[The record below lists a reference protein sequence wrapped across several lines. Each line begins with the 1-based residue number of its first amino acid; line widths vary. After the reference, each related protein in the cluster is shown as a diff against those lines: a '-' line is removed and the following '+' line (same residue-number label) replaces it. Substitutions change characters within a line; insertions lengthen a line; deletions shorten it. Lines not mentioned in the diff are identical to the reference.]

1 MESSVAEQLA
11 SLTRRFHISDIP
23 KITPEEAKRHSE
35 ELEQRFVEQYQAKRA
50 KSFTSLR
57 SIYNETN
64 VLNHSFKDVKPVSDE
79 FTALAKEARQ
89 IAEKYANS
97 ERFNVVLSGQAG
109 AGKTM
114 LAVCILNYVRR
125 KRPEMKCL
133 FMAVTELA
141 ELAFSQYRKEEFDKQ
156 ARFNQALKDIDECDL
171 LVLDDLGTESSMQVD
186 TAESSNTVQK
196 MLFRI
201 GDLMQDKRLIIT
213 TNNNGE
219 ELTAMYNPKIIS
231 RLLTSNPDHILKF
244 EQVADYRQQH
254 N

>member
-23 KITPEEAKRHSE
+23 KITPEEAQKHSE
-35 ELEQRFVEQYQAKRA
+35 ELEQRLVEQYQAKRA

-57 SIYNETN
+57 SIYNEAN
-64 VLNHSFKDVKPVSDE
+64 VLDHSFKDVKPVSDE
-79 FTALAKEARQ
+79 FTALAKKARQ

-133 FMAVTELA
+133 FMAATELA
-141 ELAFSQYRKEEFDKQ
+141 ELAFSQYHKEEYDKQ
-156 ARFNQALKDIDECDL
+156 ARFNQALKDIEECDL
-171 LVLDDLGTESSMQVD
+171 LVLDDLGTESSMTTD
-186 TAESSNTVQK
+186 TAESNNTVQK

-213 TNNNGE
+213 TNNNGQ
-219 ELTAMYNPKIIS
+219 ELTEMYNPKIIS
-231 RLLTSNPDHILKF
+231 RLLTSNPEHILKF
-244 EQVADYRQQH
+244 EKVADYRQQH

>member
-11 SLTRRFHISDIP
+11 SLTRRFNIDDIP
-23 KITPEEAKRHSE
+23 KVTPEEAQKHSE
-35 ELEQRFVEQYQAKRA
+35 ELEQRFVKQYQAKRA
-50 KSFTSLR
+50 KNFTKIR
-57 SIYNETN
+57 SIYNEKN
-64 VLNHSFKDVKPVSDE
+64 VLNHVFKDVEPVSDE
-79 FTALAKEARQ
+79 FTVLAKKARE
-89 IAEKYANS
+89 IANQYVNGAK
-97 ERFNVVLSGQAG
+97 FNTVLSGQAG

-125 KRPEMKCL
+125 KRPEIKCL
-133 FMAVTELA
+133 FMAATELA

-201 GDLMQDKRLIIT
+201 GDLMQGKRLVIT

>member
-1 MESSVAEQLA
+1 MLIVPQCY
-11 SLTRRFHISDIP
+11 FP
-23 KITPEEAKRHSE
+23 KKITPEEAQKHSE
-35 ELEQRFVEQYQAKRA
+35 ELEQRLVKQYQAKRA
-50 KSFTSLR
+50 KNFTSLR
-57 SIYNETN
+57 SIYNEAN
-64 VLNHSFKDVKPVSDE
+64 VLNHSFKNVEPVSDE
-79 FTALAKEARQ
+79 FTALAKKARQ
-89 IAEKYANS
+89 IAENYANS
-97 ERFNVVLSGQAG
+97 ESFNTVLSGQAG

-133 FMAVTELA
+133 FMATTELA
-141 ELAFSQYRKEEFDKQ
+141 ELAFSQYRKEEYDKQ
-156 ARFNQALKDIDECDL
+156 ARFNQALKDINECDL
-171 LVLDDLGTESSMQVD
+171 LVLDDLGTESSMTTD
-186 TAESSNTVQK
+186 ISESNNTVQK

-201 GDLMQDKRLIIT
+201 GDLMQGKRMIIT

-244 EQVADYRQQH
+244 EHVADYRQQH